1 MVLSA
6 GAEVSRFSRP
16 RSQLSATAL
25 FALAGRLRV
34 RLHDVGKDRECGA
47 LSIELALLVAALV
60 VLAGIIVA
68 ILVAKVTA
76 KGNAIG

>member
-1 MVLSA
+1 MPNDPFLQILLAVA
-6 GAEVSRFSRP
+6 R
-16 RSQLSATAL
+16 QLR
-25 FALAGRLRV
+25 GRL
-34 RLHDVGKDRECGA
+34 HQAPEDRERGA

>member
-1 MVLSA
+1 MLNNPFLQILLTVA
-6 GAEVSRFSRP
+6 R
-16 RSQLSATAL
+16 QLR
-25 FALAGRLRV
+25 G
-34 RLHDVGKDRECGA
+34 RLHDAPQDSERGA

>member
-1 MVLSA
+1 MLNDP
-6 GAEVSRFSRP
+6 FL
-16 RSQLSATAL
+16 QFLLT
-25 FALAGRLRV
+25 AGRQLRG
-34 RLHDVGKDRECGA
+34 RLNQPPGARERGA

>member
-1 MVLSA
+1 MLNDP
-6 GAEVSRFSRP
+6 FL
-16 RSQLSATAL
+16 QTLL
-25 FALAGRLRV
+25 ALARPLRD
-34 RLHDVGKDRECGA
+34 RLHGDGQDRERGA

-68 ILVAKVTA
+68 ILIAKVTA